1 VMQNPSRSSDV
12 DIGAWFLD
20 RIPILVV
27 LVAAVILSTL
37 ARIAV
42 RRMQRRIEGEGAIM
56 EEQRNLQR
64 AATLTQALSYTV
76 QVTIW
81 TIAFLLV
88 LGNIGVN
95 LAPLLAGAG
104 IAGVALG
111 FGAQSVVRDFL
122 SGFFILLENQFG
134 VGDLVE
140 VSAAGSSV
148 TGRVEAL
155 SLRTTSI
162 RAFDGTL
169 NVVPNGG
176 ILLVGNKSRG
186 WARAI
191 IDVGIPYGEDVER
204 VRGVLEELFEELG
217 QQEDLRDALLD
228 GPKVLGVERIGEY
241 NVVLRV
247 VAETSPSRRIKLER
261 ELRRAIKQRFDE
273 RGIKS
278 PSPRQVVISSA
289 ESEEGESPPK
299 S

>member
-1 VMQNPSRSSDV
+1 MPSRSGSGA
-12 DIGAWFLD
+12 DIGEWLLD
-20 RIPILVV
+20 RIPILIV
-27 LVAAVILSTL
+27 LLAAIVLSTI

-42 RRMQRRIEGEGAIM
+42 RRMQRRIEKEGTVS

-81 TIAFLLV
+81 TIALLLV
-88 LGNIGVN
+88 LGNVGVN
-95 LAPLLAGAG
+95 LGPLLAGAG

-140 VSAAGSSV
+140 VNAAGGSV
-148 TGRVEAL
+148 TGRVEAV

-169 NVVPNGG
+169 NIVPNGN
-176 ILLVGNKSRG
+176 IQLVGNKSRG

-191 IDVGIPYGEDVER
+191 IDVGVAYGEDVER
-204 VRGVLEELFEELG
+204 VKSILDELFEELR
-217 QQEDLRDALLD
+217 EEESLREVFLD
-228 GPKVLGVERIGEY
+228 GPKVLGVERLGEY
-241 NVVLRV
+241 DVVLRV
-247 VAETSPSRRIKLER
+247 VAETAPAARIKLER
-261 ELRRAIKQRFDE
+261 ELRTRIKRRLDE
-273 RGIKS
+273 RGIES
-278 PSPRQVVISSA
+278 PSPRQVIISPGDGTDG
-289 ESEEGESPPK
+289 EGDAPS
-299 S
+299 

>member
-1 VMQNPSRSSDV
+1 MPGLSESTGV
-12 DIGAWFLD
+12 DIGEWLLD

-27 LVAAVILSTL
+27 LLAAIILSTI

-42 RRMQRRIEGEGAIM
+42 RRMYRRIEKEGAVT
-56 EEQRNLQR
+56 EDQRNLQR

-76 QVTIW
+76 QVSIW
-81 TIAFLLV
+81 TIAILLV
-88 LGNIGVN
+88 LGNVGVN

-140 VSAAGSSV
+140 VNTAGGSV
-148 TGRVEAL
+148 TGRIETV

-169 NVVPNGG
+169 NIVPNGNVQ
-176 ILLVGNKSRG
+176 LVGNKSRG

-191 IDVGIPYGEDVER
+191 IDVGVAYGEDVER
-204 VRGVLEELFEELG
+204 VRGVLEELFE
-217 QQEDLRDALLD
+217 DLRGEEELREAFID
-228 GPKVLGVERIGEY
+228 GPKVLGVERLGEY
-241 NVVLRV
+241 DVVLRV
-247 VAETSPSRRIKLER
+247 VAETAPSARIKLER
-261 ELRRAIKQRFDE
+261 ELRRRIKQRFDE

-278 PSPRQVVISSA
+278 PPPRQIVISPGDGA
-289 ESEEGESPPK
+289 EGEADAPS
-299 S
+299 

>member
-1 VMQNPSRSSDV
+1 MPGLSESSGV
-12 DIGAWFLD
+12 DIGEWLLD

-27 LVAAVILSTL
+27 LLAAIILSTI

-42 RRMQRRIEGEGAIM
+42 RRMQRRIEREGTVT
-56 EEQRNLQR
+56 EDQRNLQR

-76 QVTIW
+76 QVSIW
-81 TIAFLLV
+81 TIAILLV
-88 LGNIGVN
+88 LGNVGVN

-140 VSAAGSSV
+140 VNAAGGSV
-148 TGRVEAL
+148 TGRIETL
-155 SLRTTSI
+155 NLRTTSI

-169 NVVPNGG
+169 NIVPNGN
-176 ILLVGNKSRG
+176 IQLVGNKSRG

-191 IDVGIPYGEDVER
+191 IDVGVAYGEDVER
-204 VRGVLEELFEELG
+204 VRGVLEELFEELRG
-217 QQEDLRDALLD
+217 EEELQEVFLD
-228 GPKVLGVERIGEY
+228 GPKVLGVERLGEY
-241 NVVLRV
+241 DVVLRV
-247 VAETSPSRRIKLER
+247 VAETAPSARIKLER
-261 ELRRAIKQRFDE
+261 ELRSRIKQRFDE

-278 PSPRQVVISSA
+278 PSPRQVVISPGDGV
-289 ESEEGESPPK
+289 EGEADAPS
-299 S
+299 